1 MTEGVHEVIAE
12 YGKSIGGLLALI
24 AAVTMTIGNL
34 SALKQSSLKRM
45 LAYSSIAHAG
55 YVLIGA
61 AAMTAAGFEAAMYY
75 LAAYYFMNLGA
86 FGVVLFFEG
95 ITGSDKIENLRGLG
109 PKYPLISIA
118 MVALLVSLTGLPP
131 TAGFYGKY
139 LLFVEGVNAELIWL
153 VIVAAL
159 NSVVS
164 LFYYF
169 RIAKALFLETSEEDA
184 PAALTSPVFTGVVL
198 LLSAG
203 SIYFFMAPEM
213 IQGWA
218 NASLDMLGG

>member
-1 MTEGVHEVIAE
+1 
-12 YGKSIGGLLALI
+12 
-24 AAVTMTIGNL
+24 
-34 SALKQSSLKRM
+34 
-45 LAYSSIAHAG
+45 
-55 YVLIGA
+55 
-61 AAMTAAGFEAAMYY
+61 
-75 LAAYYFMNLGA
+75 
-86 FGVVLFFEG
+86 
-95 ITGSDKIENLRGLG
+95 
-109 PKYPLISIA
+109 
-118 MVALLVSLTGLPP
+118 
-131 TAGFYGKY
+131 
-139 LLFVEGVNAELIWL
+139 

-184 PAALTSPVFTGVVL
+184 PAALSSPVFTGVVL

-213 IQGWA
+213 IQDWA